1 VNAKDRAKEQ
11 REAKDR
17 FLVSLK
23 VDPNV
28 SLACDKAEISRDT
41 AYRWRGN
48 DEAFSKAWDTAIER
62 TRDVARSS
70 IYARG
75 ILGWQEPMVSMGQ
88 LVYEYEPVLDDE
100 GKQKYDHKEK
110 PLMQRGKQVMVPKW
124 SDSLATA
131 YARANLPE
139 YKEKPQ
145 VNIHAELADL
155 AEQAKQSLLA
165 DLASALTDEDK
176 EQANKA

>member
-1 VNAKDRAKEQ
+1 MNAKDRAKEQ

-23 VDPNV
+23 GDPNV

-75 ILGWQEPMVSMGQ
+75 IIGWEEPMVSMGQ
-88 LVYEYEPVLDDE
+88 LVYEYEPVLDDD
-100 GKQKYDHKEK
+100 GKQKDDHKGK

-124 SDSLATA
+124 SDSLALA
-131 YARANLPE
+131 YAKANLPE
-139 YKEKPQ
+139 YKEKQ
-145 VNIHAELADL
+145 QIDLNAQITTVAETAKAEL
-155 AEQAKQSLLA
+155 
-165 DLASALTDEDK
+165 LASLAASITDEDK